1 MALQVLGLA
10 GVVWEQPSAAA
21 THERTVPRAQQPLPA
36 LADRAQAVLA
46 PAPRS
51 GLGLSS
57 LKLSLSLRLMQGLGT
72 EPSLL
77 GSCRTHKA
85 WLQVPMSRRLSQA
98 GAHWD
103 SSDRTGRIR
112 HLPQNPPSLALSPHA
127 KLQTLLD
134 PSCAPVPLHSPW
146 SKELWA
152 GTGTDTQLVP
162 VFGQEG
168 VGARS
173 TGFKES
179 SLAPGLLTGAAA
191 MLEGCSQPGSSAW
204 GLALYAL
211 LSWLMLQGWNSDS
224 HGSNGL

>member
-1 MALQVLGLA
+1 MLLSPMRGQCPEL
-10 GVVWEQPSAAA
+10 E
-21 THERTVPRAQQPLPA
+21 QPLPV

-57 LKLSLSLRLMQGLGT
+57 LKLSLGLRLMQGLGM

-85 WLQVPMSRRLSQA
+85 WLQVSLSRRLSQA

-103 SSDRTGRIR
+103 SCDHTGSIR
-112 HLPQNPPSLALSPHA
+112 HLPQNAPSLALSPHA
-127 KLQTLLD
+127 KLQTLVA
-134 PSCAPVPLHSPW
+134 PSCALVPLHSPC
-146 SKELWA
+146 SKELRA

-162 VFGQEG
+162 VLGQEG

-173 TGFKES
+173 TRIKES
-179 SLAPGLLTGAAA
+179 CLAPGLLTSAAA

-204 GLALYAL
+204 SLALYAP

-224 HGSNGL
+224 HRSNGL